1 MSLADELLADLE
13 DAGDLEEDQLYQQDT
28 HIQEVEDVI
37 PLEIDT
43 KVKSVR
49 AIAKLRDS
57 EEVRMCLRSKRVGVA
72 GPVEADPEYQ
82 LIVEANNLAV
92 EIDNEINII
101 HKFTR
106 DNYQKRFPELES
118 LVPGALDYV
127 LTVKEL
133 GNSLEKAKN
142 NEVLQSFLTPATIMV
157 VSVTASTT
165 QGQLLSQEELATIF
179 EACDMALELND
190 FKLEIYSYV
199 ESRMSFIAPNLS
211 QIVGASVAAK
221 LMGKFK
227 T

>member
-57 EEVRMCLRSKRVGVA
+57 EELARVMSEIKQKVLQA
-72 GPVEADPEYQ
+72 RKEEVTGPVEADPEYQ

-118 LVPGALDYV
+118 P
-127 LTVKEL
+127 
-133 GNSLEKAKN
+133 
-142 NEVLQSFLTPATIMV
+142 
-157 VSVTASTT
+157 
-165 QGQLLSQEELATIF
+165 SQEPWIM
-179 EACDMALELND
+179 C
-190 FKLEIYSYV
+190 
-199 ESRMSFIAPNLS
+199 
-211 QIVGASVAAK
+211 
-221 LMGKFK
+221 
-227 T
+227 